1 MELLIYLAMGLL
13 LYFAIVFPQQRRTKQ
28 HNQLLASL
36 SEGDEVLTNAGVYG
50 FVNAIDDNV
59 IWLDVADGVELRI
72 AKNAVA
78 SKVTQPS
85 SDDEESNA

>member
-1 MELLIYLAMGLL
+1 M
-13 LYFAIVFPQQRRTKQ
+13 
-28 HNQLLASL
+28 
-36 SEGDEVLTNAGVYG
+36 LTNAGVYG